1 MSILRSALSIDLI
14 SYALIIGTLPLLFLS
29 QLPSSSVWWGIAVI
43 TLLCAGCRGNK
54 QRLLSIVLLSFLW
67 STLYAEGVYRQ
78 VDSYVG
84 RTAQVQ
90 GEIVS
95 AQINTQESQTL
106 LLRVKQIDGQLLP
119 WTESFTLPLH
129 FSMNDQVIARQMA
142 AGQQWQLKLL
152 FRAVHSR
159 LNQGGYDQQRRAI
172 AIHQPLVGQVKS
184 AKMLD
189 ESIDIRQKLINR
201 VQQVIAPLITRD
213 IILALA
219 FGEREGMSS
228 ERRLLFLQTG
238 TAHLMAISG
247 LHISLAALVGWVLAR
262 GIQYF
267 FYNRYIGLWFPVLL
281 GWVTATLYVWLSGA
295 NPPALRAFLALSFWM
310 LLRAKGINWTP
321 WQVWLRIITLL
332 LIFDPLMI
340 LSDSLWLSCLAVAGL
355 IFWFQWVPLPDWI
368 TFRYRVLARWL
379 HLQLAM
385 MILLMPVQ
393 LFMFHGI
400 SWTSLPANLVAV
412 PVVSF
417 VTVPAIL
424 LALLFYWLPSLAMLF
439 WWIADYSLSGILLIL
454 EELHQGW
461 GNFASS
467 MLLFSGLGW
476 LLIIFWRLW
485 LWRCGLFTPWVT
497 FIAILVPFWQK
508 PAEKWRIDMLDVGHG
523 LAVVIRQGDQAIIYD
538 TGNRRN
544 GGSMAEK
551 EILPFLN
558 WHRLS
563 LLGIIIS
570 HQDLDHIGGLEILRK
585 AYPEAWLRTPVI
597 SLGKPCQQGDS
608 WQWGSLT
615 FNVLWPPVL
624 VTRSYNANSCVLR
637 ISDDKYSV
645 LLTGDLESIQE
656 LNLIEHYGNML
667 SSDILQTPHHG
678 SKSSSTV
685 SFIQRVNPQATL
697 TSVSRYNPWHLPAK
711 NVEQRYKQAQ
721 VEWISTAKSGQVSVL
736 FYKDKYRILTLR
748 EHFMP
753 RWYHQWFGSLLHNE

>member
-1 MSILRSALSIDLI
+1 MRSSLPIDLI
-14 SYALIIGTLPLLFLS
+14 SCAVISGTLPLLFLP
-29 QLPSSSVWWGIAVI
+29 QLPSSLIWWSVAGIALV
-43 TLLCAGCRGNK
+43 CAGCCGNK
-54 QRLLSIVLLSFLW
+54 RRLFSIILLSFLW
-67 STLYAEGVYRQ
+67 SSWYAEGVYRQ
-78 VDSYVG
+78 VNRYVE
-84 RTAQVQ
+84 RSAQVQ

-95 AQINTQESQTL
+95 ADINTEESQFL
-106 LLRVKQIDGQLLP
+106 LLRVKQIDGQPLP
-119 WTESFTLPLH
+119 WTEYFTLPLH

-142 AGQQWQLKLL
+142 AGQQWQFNLSFK
-152 FRAVHSR
+152 AVHSR
-159 LNQGGYDQQRRAI
+159 LNQGGYDQQRRAM
-172 AIHQPLVGQVKS
+172 AIHQPLVGQVAS
-184 AKMLD
+184 AKILD

-201 VQQVIAPLITRD
+201 VQQAIVPLTTRD

-219 FGEREGMSS
+219 FGERGGMSS
-228 ERRLLFLQTG
+228 ERRSLFLQTG

-247 LHISLAALVGWVLAR
+247 LHISLAALVGWILAR

-267 FYNRYIGLWFPVLL
+267 FRNRYIGLWFPVLL
-281 GWVTATLYVWLSGA
+281 GWITATLYVWLSGA

-385 MILLMPVQ
+385 MILLIPVQ

-424 LALLFYWLPSLAMLF
+424 MALLFCWLPSIAMLF
-439 WWIADYSLSGILLIL
+439 WWIADYSLSGVLFIL
-454 EELHQGW
+454 EELQHGW
-461 GNFASS
+461 ASVTSS

-476 LLIIFWRLW
+476 LLIICWRLS

-497 FIAILVPFWQK
+497 FITILVPFWQK
-508 PAEKWRIDMLDVGHG
+508 PDEKWRIDMLDVGHG
-523 LAVVIRQGDQAIIYD
+523 LAVVIRQGEHAIIYD
-538 TGNRRN
+538 TGNRWN

-551 EILPFLN
+551 EIMPFLN

-563 LLGIIIS
+563 LLGMIIS
-570 HQDLDHIGGLEILRK
+570 HQDMDHIGGLEVLQK

-597 SLGKPCQQGDS
+597 SSGGSCQQGDS
-608 WQWGSLT
+608 WQWGHLT
-615 FNVLWPPVL
+615 FNVLWPTVL
-624 VTRSYNANSCVLR
+624 ATRAYNANSCVLR
-637 ISDDKYSV
+637 ISDGKYSV

-656 LNLIEHYGNML
+656 LNLVKHYGNAL
-667 SSDILQTPHHG
+667 DSDILQTPHHG
-678 SKSSSTV
+678 SKSSSTI
-685 SFIQRVNPQATL
+685 SFIQAVNPQATL

-711 NVEQRYKQAQ
+711 SVEQRYKKSG
-721 VEWISTAKSGQVSVL
+721 VRWISTAKSGQVSVL